1 MNYKS
6 LYLSRKKNFLFHS
19 LPGWKPNIYVHFKM
33 IRCLFPDQD
42 IPDKARNN
50 AKKKKPKQQNNQAQ
64 KNPRAWQGFISSME

>member
-6 LYLSRKKNFLFHS
+6 LYLSMKKNFLFHS

-33 IRCLFPDQD
+33 IRCLFPGQD

-50 AKKKKPKQQNNQAQ
+50 AKNPTKQPSPKEPNSLTEFYF
-64 KNPRAWQGFISSME
+64 KYGITY